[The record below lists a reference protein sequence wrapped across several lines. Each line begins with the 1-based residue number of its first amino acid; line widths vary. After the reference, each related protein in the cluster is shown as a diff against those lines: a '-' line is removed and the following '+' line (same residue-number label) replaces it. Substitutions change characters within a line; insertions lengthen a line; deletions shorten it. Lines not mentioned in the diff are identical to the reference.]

1 MKDDGNTEGDVGYQ
15 DFAVLK
21 TDGGQGYLITN
32 AKTVCPVM

>member
-1 MKDDGNTEGDVGYQ
+1 MKDDGNTEGEVDYR

-21 TDGGQGYLITN
+21 TGGGQGYLITN